1 MKIVCGIEIS
11 GNDANI
17 VLLTGK
23 KTDYSIVKSE
33 FKKIRLEDDKNQ
45 SLIKSFFEEVE
56 NFMRQSQID
65 KLCIRRP
72 ASSGKFTAGP
82 IAFKIEAILQLGFV
96 PVELLHPNTI
106 ASIIKK
112 SNIPDEMYQEVHKY
126 QRAAFDAAYCGLE
139 D

>member
-17 VLLTGK
+17 ILITGNK
-23 KTDYSIVKSE
+23 RDYTIVKSE

-45 SLIKSFFEEVE
+45 SLIKSFYEAIE

-72 ASSGKFTAGP
+72 ASSGKFTAAP
-82 IAFKIEAILQLGFV
+82 TAFKIEAVLQLSSV

-112 SNIPDEMYQEVHKY
+112 SSIPDDMYQAIHKY